1 MGLNINHLSKQ
12 FGDFTAVDDLNFMV
26 QEGDMYG
33 LLGGNGAG
41 KTTTFRM
48 ILNILKPTSGS
59 VTFNDKKIDYNF
71 TDYIGYLPEERGLHP
86 KLTVE
91 EQVLYLAQLK
101 NMSKQDAKK
110 QLEYWLER
118 FKVSENMK
126 KKIGALSKGNQQKIQ
141 LIASIIH
148 NPKLLILDEPFS
160 GLDPVN
166 VELLKEAVKELN
178 KNGATIIFSTHR
190 MEHVEELC
198 ESICIL
204 KRGKQV
210 AEGSIKSIKDDFKQK
225 TIFIRGTHDVSFLKD
240 HPGVLSYNKKNDLVT
255 LKIEDETFAQPIYD
269 RVTPLGYFSEFSVK
283 DPTLNE
289 IFISKVGEHD
299 E

>member
-1 MGLNINHLSKQ
+1 MGLNINNLSKQ
-12 FGDFTAVDDLNFMV
+12 FGDFTAVDDLNFTV
-26 QEGDMYG
+26 EEGDMYG

-126 KKIGALSKGNQQKIQ
+126 KKSERYLKGTSKKFNS
-141 LIASIIH
+141 LRVLSIIQSYSYSTSRF
-148 NPKLLILDEPFS
+148 LD
-160 GLDPVN
+160 
-166 VELLKEAVKELN
+166 
-178 KNGATIIFSTHR
+178 
-190 MEHVEELC
+190 
-198 ESICIL
+198 
-204 KRGKQV
+204 
-210 AEGSIKSIKDDFKQK
+210 
-225 TIFIRGTHDVSFLKD
+225 
-240 HPGVLSYNKKNDLVT
+240 
-255 LKIEDETFAQPIYD
+255 
-269 RVTPLGYFSEFSVK
+269 
-283 DPTLNE
+283 
-289 IFISKVGEHD
+289 
-299 E
+299 